1 MNIPSDFLTIIIKNY
16 NKSSLD
22 TSTLLNDFFNNCF
35 KDLIKALNITNFQ
48 ARASKTGD
56 MFEYAFWYLMK
67 NKYKIDLK
75 DNISI
80 PKACMVDGG
89 ELDFALYKEGSMVCG
104 IEAKGS
110 DPASSDR
117 PALLRTDTMKKGI
130 CQAYQFRRIFPKL
143 PFFIVTNV
151 KPTSGNSACMMALA
165 EGDIVDKFVDV
176 TNSKEL
182 SDFAE
187 KLRNL
192 VK

>member
-1 MNIPSDFLTIIIKNY
+1 MNIPSTFLTIIAKNY

-22 TSTLLNDFFNNCF
+22 TSKLLNEFFNNCF
-35 KDLIKALNITNFQ
+35 KDLIKSLNITNFQ

-67 NKYKIDLK
+67 NKYKIELK
-75 DNISI
+75 DNIAI

-89 ELDFALYKEGSMVCG
+89 ELDFALYKDGKIVIG

-130 CQAYQFRRIFPKL
+130 CQAYQFKRIFPKI

-151 KPTSGNSACMMALA
+151 KPTSGNSACMMSLA

-176 TNSKEL
+176 TNIKKL

-187 KLRNL
+187 KLKDL
-192 VK
+192 TK